1 MTARR
6 RRDGDQDE
14 APRVRG
20 AWTTPAVV
28 VRRPDGSVVTGEQRA
43 ARPPAGAGPARQGGR
58 PRPRRIP
65 GAPGAVLIAPTL
77 SDPGADIA
85 PRRRR
90 RPAAGPVPAARRG
103 SRSPLPP
110 RPPVPV
116 ESPAVP
122 PRVPVDSPAAS
133 RPPAVDSPA
142 SPRPVPL
149 ASPASPRP
157 VPVDRVAGWAAGLVR
172 RSPARPG
179 ERAPARVRRALS
191 RLSFDRL
198 LPDDDEARQRRAA
211 RLRRAGMGVTGAI
224 LAAVV
229 IYAVFPVRT
238 ALDLRS
244 STDRARERLE
254 AFQQENARLEDEA
267 RDLREDE
274 RIELEAREL
283 GLVEP
288 GEEAYGITPSPE
300 APAPQAGGSTTTSTT
315 RPGG

>member
-28 VRRPDGSVVTGEQRA
+28 VRRPDGSVVSGEQRA
-43 ARPPAGAGPARQGGR
+43 ARPPAGAGATRQGGR

-65 GAPGAVLIAPTL
+65 GAPGAVLLTPTL
-77 SDPGADIA
+77 SGADA
-85 PRRRR
+85 PPGPPRRR
-90 RPAAGPVPAARRG
+90 RPAVGPVPATRRG
-103 SRSPLPP
+103 ARSPLPP
-110 RPPVPV
+110 RPTAVESPEPPRSPSV
-116 ESPAVP
+116 ESPAP
-122 PRVPVDSPAAS
+122 PRPLPVD
-133 RPPAVDSPA
+133 PAVDRA
-142 SPRPVPL
+142 I
-149 ASPASPRP
+149 
-157 VPVDRVAGWAAGLVR
+157 GWAAGLLR
-172 RSPARPG
+172 RPRPSRPG
-179 ERAPARVRRALS
+179 ERSPGRVRRVLS
-191 RLSFDRL
+191 GLSFDRL

-244 STDRARERLE
+244 STDRARERLA
-254 AFQQENARLEDEA
+254 AFQEENARLEEEA

-283 GLVEP
+283 GLALP
-288 GEEAYGITPSPE
+288 GEELYGITPSPE
-300 APAPQAGGSTTTSTT
+300 APAPQADGSTTTSTT

>member
-1 MTARR
+1 MTGRR

-43 ARPPAGAGPARQGGR
+43 ARPPAAADPARQGGR

-77 SDPGADIA
+77 SDPGAEIA

-90 RPAAGPVPAARRG
+90 RPAAGPVPDARRAA
-103 SRSPLPP
+103 RSPLPP
-110 RPPVPV
+110 RPTAVESPAALPSVPV
-116 ESPAVP
+116 ESPAARPRAPVGSP
-122 PRVPVDSPAAS
+122 AAPRRVPVESPAA
-133 RPPAVDSPA
+133 
-142 SPRPVPL
+142 PRPVS
-149 ASPASPRP
+149 A
-157 VPVDRVAGWAAGLVR
+157 DRVAGWAVGLVR
-172 RSPARPG
+172 RPHTRPG
-179 ERAPARVRRALS
+179 ERAPGRVRRAVS

-254 AFQQENARLEDEA
+254 AFQEENARLEDEA

-283 GLVEP
+283 GLVRP
-288 GEEAYGITPSPE
+288 GEELYGITPSPE
-300 APAPQAGGSTTTSTT
+300 APAPQAGGSSTTSTT

>member
-43 ARPPAGAGPARQGGR
+43 ARPPGGADPARQGGR

-77 SDPGADIA
+77 SDPGAEIA

-90 RPAAGPVPAARRG
+90 RPAAGPVPDARRAA
-103 SRSPLPP
+103 RSPLPP
-110 RPPVPV
+110 RPTAVESPAALSRVPV
-116 ESPAVP
+116 ESPA
-122 PRVPVDSPAAS
+122 A
-133 RPPAVDSPA
+133 
-142 SPRPVPL
+142 PRPVS
-149 ASPASPRP
+149 A
-157 VPVDRVAGWAAGLVR
+157 DRVAGWAAGLVR
-172 RSPARPG
+172 RPPTRPG
-179 ERAPARVRRALS
+179 ERAPGRVRRAVS

-254 AFQQENARLEDEA
+254 AFQEENARLEDEA

-283 GLVEP
+283 GLVRP
-288 GEEAYGITPSPE
+288 DEELYGITPSPE
-300 APAPQAGGSTTTSTT
+300 APAPQAGGSSTTSTT

>member
-1 MTARR
+1 MTGRR

-43 ARPPAGAGPARQGGR
+43 ARPPAAADPARQGGR

-77 SDPGADIA
+77 SDPGAEIA

-90 RPAAGPVPAARRG
+90 RPAAGPVPDARRAA
-103 SRSPLPP
+103 RSPLPP
-110 RPPVPV
+110 RPTAVESPAALPSVPV
-116 ESPAVP
+116 ESPA
-122 PRVPVDSPAAS
+122 A
-133 RPPAVDSPA
+133 
-142 SPRPVPL
+142 PRPVS
-149 ASPASPRP
+149 A
-157 VPVDRVAGWAAGLVR
+157 DRVAGWAVGLVR
-172 RSPARPG
+172 RPHTRPG
-179 ERAPARVRRALS
+179 ERAPGRVRRAVS

-254 AFQQENARLEDEA
+254 AFQEENARLEDEA

-283 GLVEP
+283 GLVRP
-288 GEEAYGITPSPE
+288 GEELYGITPSPE
-300 APAPQAGGSTTTSTT
+300 APAPQAGGSSTTSTT